1 MVVPFFSYLTYG
13 TTYDIKA
20 WHTMCLYEYNTWYA
34 ICQVTL
40 KDNFLFRHAFIFSPL
55 VLEWVQEVKQMTIGK
70 TIRALRKEKGI
81 TQKKLSELTG
91 IATITIQEYE
101 ADKYVPQLKRI
112 ERIAAALGVS
122 PFEIMGAEYWDLTS
136 NNQQLVN
143 AVAAFEAVDSAYG
156 EEATKILNDFLTLN
170 DTGKRK
176 AAEYIADL
184 TEQPKY
190 TK

>member
-1 MVVPFFSYLTYG
+1 
-13 TTYDIKA
+13 
-20 WHTMCLYEYNTWYA
+20 MCLCEYITWFA

-143 AVAAFEAVDSAYG
+143 VVAAFEAVDSAYG

-170 DTGKRK
+170 DTGRRK

-184 TEQPKY
+184 TEQTKY